1 MSDLI
6 RQSQDAN
13 AVFSRN
19 TDMEPAD
26 LMATP
31 VIGSIAYSCA
41 PNKQYALPVSTPAFN
56 TIIEFELPKAYLSEM
71 YVAFTLGA
79 FTSGNYCLYPGL
91 ALIQRVELISGTETI
106 QQFDYAPTTH
116 MCLSR
121 LSSAQITQ
129 ILESAGGTS
138 FASGTCIAPLPLF
151 FTRFGN
157 PGKIRNAEY
166 VEPLNNRLVNGKLRL
181 RLTLRTAAAVA
192 AAGAT
197 VGSPTIAAR
206 LYYLTYTV
214 PSAIQEIHMSNRES
228 YVYRAYDFVT
238 LSPGTSVA
246 AGTNTT
252 FDLKSLVGSLA
263 DLFIT
268 TTTAASISA
277 NTYYLTVDEIDF
289 LEVFVDGQSYW
300 RTDQQE
306 SLAFDKWLL
315 SEVPGKASVIN
326 SPYVVPFE
334 ITRDPAMYTG
344 ALESNG
350 ITSLTI
356 TLNHSNGGATPANVT
371 YAFGST
377 VNAAIYIEGDSFKR
391 QR

>member
-19 TDMEPAD
+19 TDMEPVD

-31 VIGSIAYSCA
+31 IIGSIGYSCA
-41 PNKQYALPVSTPAFN
+41 PNKQYALPTSTPAFN
-56 TIIEFELPKAYLSEM
+56 TIIEFELPKAYLSDM
-71 YVAFTLGA
+71 YVVFDTSALSGA
-79 FTSGNYCLYPGL
+79 GNYCVYPGL
-91 ALIQRVELISGTETI
+91 AIIQRVELMSGTETL
-106 QQFDYAPTTH
+106 QQFDYQPVTH

-121 LSSAQITQ
+121 LNTGQITQ

-157 PGKIRNAEY
+157 PGKMRLSEF
-166 VEPLNNRLVNGKLRL
+166 VEPFNNRLVNGKLRL
-181 RLTLRTAAAVA
+181 RLTLRTATACSLTTSAQT
-192 AAGAT
+192 AT
-197 VGSPTIAAR
+197 LTAR
-206 LYYLTYTV
+206 LYYLSYSV
-214 PSAIQEIHMSNRES
+214 PSSIQEQHMNNRES

-238 LSPGTSVA
+238 LAPSSAIAENAVTS
-246 AGTNTT
+246 

-263 DLFIT
+263 DLFIISRI
-268 TTTAASISA
+268 ASSVSA
-277 NTYYLTVDEIDF
+277 NIYYLTADEIDF
-289 LEVFVDGQSYW
+289 LELFIDGNSYW
-300 RTDQQE
+300 RSDQQV
-306 SLAFDKWLL
+306 SLAFDRLLL

-326 SPYVVPFE
+326 SPYVIPFE
-334 ITRDPAMYTG
+334 VTRDPGMYTG

-350 ITSLTI
+350 ITSFTI
-356 TLNHSNGGATPANVT
+356 TLTHSAGSTANVT
-371 YAFGST
+371 YTIGST
-377 VNAAIYIEGDSFKR
+377 VNAAFFIDGDSFKR